1 MKATSELA
9 TTLEMSETLK
19 KALGVKE
26 EIVGLET
33 TAVVLDEES
42 ESTIFK
48 HHGQV
53 S

>member
-9 TTLEMSETLK
+9 TTVEMSETLQ

-26 EIVGLET
+26 EIVGLQT
-33 TAVVLDEES
+33 NAVVLDEES
-42 ESTIFK
+42 EGAIFK
-48 HHGQV
+48 YHGQV